1 MTTDKAKIDILPIL
15 DDLGPASISVSS
27 RRIDALATALE
38 GHKVD
43 LLASDDRDLTQLAA
57 LRRLGPHATVLFG
70 TQQPRSFGAQP
81 LTAILTA
88 LRDDSD
94 PAPEQ
99 LAEAIVSTQGEG
111 LGGVALRSAKG
122 KVLLETLDTL
132 AANPSAKAKAA
143 VQDVASAGGDLSR
156 LTRALKSTGDG
167 EAATIDSE
175 VKATVIASASGDGA
189 LGISLDD
196 PGVQLGLAS
205 PWARLAQGARNGQ
218 GEELQSMLADLRQV
232 SASKQPSPAAAVLE
246 YTGAPADFHDFL
258 QSELVDNTA
267 RHVALVIR
275 GTWNEASSGSVSFQS
290 GPPLRVV
297 DLARELGRALDRRGR
312 GPLTLLLLDDPKL
325 LRIEN
330 AYELKDVAHILATG
344 NAANSIPAREHLQQW
359 MIELIP
365 DCEREAADALA
376 KPEFDPIAPYVQK

>member
-38 GHKVD
+38 GHQVD

-70 TQQPRSFGAQP
+70 TQQPRSFGTQP
-81 LTAILTA
+81 LSGILDA
-88 LRDDSD
+88 LHAD
-94 PAPEQ
+94 PNPSAEQ
-99 LAEAIVSTQGEG
+99 LAAAMVSA
-111 LGGVALRSAKG
+111 GGPGCGDVALRSAKA
-122 KVLLETLDTL
+122 KLLLEALD
-132 AANPSAKAKAA
+132 AFADNPSAKAKAA
-143 VQDVASAGGDLSR
+143 IQSMAATGGDLSR
-156 LTRALKSTGDG
+156 LISALKGTGDDK
-167 EAATIDSE
+167 ATSIDSE
-175 VKATVIASASGDGA
+175 AKAAVIASGA
-189 LGISLDD
+189 VGEGARGISLDD
-196 PGVQLGLAS
+196 PGLQLDLS
-205 PWARLAQGARNGQ
+205 SSWTKLT
-218 GEELQSMLADLRQV
+218 EELGSDRGKELRSMLAELRPA
-232 SASKQPSPAAAVLE
+232 STSKQPTTADAAAVLE
-246 YTGAPADFHDFL
+246 YAGASADFHDFL
-258 QSELVDNTA
+258 QRELAQNTA

-344 NAANSIPAREHLQQW
+344 NAA
-359 MIELIP
+359 
-365 DCEREAADALA
+365 
-376 KPEFDPIAPYVQK
+376 